1 MEKFLKIRYKNTMMQ
16 KNIDKNKLMK
26 TASHASM
33 ATATLLIVL
42 KLLTFLITGSMAILS
57 SLFDSIQDAMTSTVN
72 LIAIR
77 HATEPADK
85 EHSFGHGKAHALG
98 GVSQAFIIAIA
109 SLFLLK
115 ESIHRLF
122 DPQEITQ
129 IGLGIGITLFALIL
143 TLFLIRFQKY
153 VVRKTGSLSI
163 KADMAHYTGDIL
175 MNVGV
180 IVSMVLSYYLGWTCI
195 DALFGIGVA
204 VYLLVVVY
212 QITIE
217 SFKMLMDTEMP
228 PAFRKKITDIAMS
241 FSEVIDMHDLKTRQ
255 SGDCIFIQFCIHM
268 DKDLT
273 LEQAHTI
280 TDEIEQAIIKKIPE
294 AQVLIHFEPHL
305 HKENIA

>member
-1 MEKFLKIRYKNTMMQ
+1 MTH

-33 ATATLLIVL
+33 ATATLLIIL
-42 KLLTFLITGSMAILS
+42 KLITFLITGSMAILS

-122 DPQEITQ
+122 EPQEITQ
-129 IGLGIGITLFALIL
+129 ISLGIGITVFALVI
-143 TLFLIRFQKY
+143 TFVLIRFQKY
-153 VVRKTGSLSI
+153 VIRKTGSLSI

-180 IVSMVLSYYLGWTCI
+180 VVSMILSYYLGWTCV

-212 QITIE
+212 QIMIE

-228 PAFRKKITDIAMS
+228 NSFRKKITDIALS
-241 FSEVIDMHDLKTRQ
+241 FPHVVEIHDLKTRQ

-268 DKDLT
+268 NKDLT
-273 LEQAHTI
+273 LEQAHDI
-280 TDEIEQAIIKKIPE
+280 TDDIEHAIINKIPE
-294 AQVLIHFEPHL
+294 AQVIIHSEPHL
-305 HKENIA
+305 HKENNA

>member
-1 MEKFLKIRYKNTMMQ
+1 MKQ

-26 TASHASM
+26 RASHASM
-33 ATATLLIVL
+33 ATATVLIIL
-42 KLLTFLITGSMAILS
+42 KLITFLITGSMAILS

-122 DPQEITQ
+122 APQEITQ
-129 IGLGIGITLFALIL
+129 IGLGIGITVFALVL
-143 TLFLIRFQKY
+143 TLVLIRFQKY
-153 VVRKTGSLSI
+153 VIRKTGSLSI
-163 KADMAHYTGDIL
+163 KADMAHYTGDIM

-180 IVSMVLSYYLGWTCI
+180 VVSMVLSYYLEWTCV

-204 VYLLVVVY
+204 IYLLVVVY

-228 PAFRKKITDIAMS
+228 SSFRKKITDIVLD
-241 FSEVIDMHDLKTRQ
+241 FPQVIELHDLKTRQ

-268 DKDLT
+268 HKDLT
-273 LEQAHTI
+273 LEAAHDIADQIELAI
-280 TDEIEQAIIKKIPE
+280 THKVPD
-294 AQVLIHFEPHL
+294 AQVIIHFEPHL
-305 HKENIA
+305 HGKNIA

>member
-42 KLLTFLITGSMAILS
+42 KLITFLITGSMAILS

-129 IGLGIGITLFALIL
+129 IKSVVLHPLYAPLNVWNSFQSLYKSRSPLTFPNHIL
-143 TLFLIRFQKY
+143 YDWQ
-153 VVRKTGSLSI
+153 
-163 KADMAHYTGDIL
+163 
-175 MNVGV
+175 
-180 IVSMVLSYYLGWTCI
+180 
-195 DALFGIGVA
+195 DAAPLRVD
-204 VYLLVVVY
+204 YW
-212 QITIE
+212 
-217 SFKMLMDTEMP
+217 
-228 PAFRKKITDIAMS
+228 
-241 FSEVIDMHDLKTRQ
+241 
-255 SGDCIFIQFCIHM
+255 
-268 DKDLT
+268 
-273 LEQAHTI
+273 
-280 TDEIEQAIIKKIPE
+280 
-294 AQVLIHFEPHL
+294 L
-305 HKENIA
+305 HKR